1 MKYKTTLLFIK
12 NYATLFIIV
21 LSFFYSKSSAQI
33 GAPTAVAFSQ
43 ICASSSFNSYTV
55 SFTFTPASFTGAN
68 VFTLEMSDA
77 TGLFTTPTPIT
88 ILSSSTA
95 TSPGNF
101 TFSVPTTTGGQ
112 NYRFRVKSSS
122 PATTGPSSSAYA
134 AYYRIFDQAFYINN
148 QLPTAV
154 FCSGGNLV
162 LTVDPSTVPFPSPLP
177 FTTLKYKWFKNNVL
191 ISGQITSS
199 LSVNSAGTYYVAID
213 YGSCSTPSS
222 VTRSQDVVVTQA
234 TSSLSFPVTA
244 SLPNPIC
251 QGTPTVLTTTSGF
264 AYQWF
269 KDGVAI
275 AGANNFQYSTDLS
288 GIYYVNVNAG
298 SCSAQSASYT
308 VIAIDFTATINIPAV
323 SNILPGETKTVEVTT
338 NAISPSYQWYLN
350 GVIIPTETTST
361 YTATTEGDYKV
372 IVTQNGSC
380 IVNKDLL
387 FTLETGTPATKIPSV
402 VSPNADGI
410 NDTWEIP
417 QEYLGS
423 SNTKIQIISAQGE
436 EVFKTSDYQN
446 DWPQTPI
453 DFKSVNPVYYY
464 IISKPGQGE
473 KKGSITVVR

>member
-1 MKYKTTLLFIK
+1 MKYKTTLLFK
-12 NYATLFIIV
+12 KTSLTLFITGLLI
-21 LSFFYSKSSAQI
+21 FCPKSNAQI
-33 GAPTAVAFSQ
+33 GAPTPVAFSQ

-55 SFTFTPASFTGAN
+55 NFTFTPASFTGAN
-68 VFTLEMSDA
+68 IFTLEMSDP

-88 ILSSSTA
+88 ILSSSTVA
-95 TSPGNF
+95 SPGSF
-101 TFSVPTTTGGQ
+101 TFAVPTTTAGQ

-122 PATTGPSSSAYA
+122 PATTGPSSSAFA
-134 AYYRIFDQAFYINN
+134 AYYRVFNEAFYINN

-177 FTTLKYKWFKNNVL
+177 FTTLKYKWFKNDVV
-191 ISGQITSS
+191 IAGQTTSS

-213 YGSCSTPSS
+213 YGSCSTIGS
-222 VTRSQDVVVTQA
+222 VTRSQNVVVTQA
-234 TSSLSFPVTA
+234 TSGLSFPITA

-251 QGTPTVLTTTSGF
+251 QGTPTVMSTTSGF

-269 KDGVAI
+269 KDGIAI
-275 AGANNFQYSTDLS
+275 AGANSFQYSTDLS
-288 GIYYVNVNAG
+288 GVYYVNVNAG

-308 VIAIDFTATINIPAV
+308 VVAIDFTATINVPAV

-338 NAISPSYQWYLN
+338 NATSPTYQWYLN
-350 GVIIPTETTST
+350 GILIPTETTNT
-361 YTATTEGDYKV
+361 YAATTEGDYKV
-372 IVTQNGSC
+372 TVTQNASC
-380 IVNKDLL
+380 VVNKDLL
-387 FTLETGTPATKIPSV
+387 FKLKKGTPATKIPTV
-402 VSPNADGI
+402 ISPNADGI

-423 SNTKIQIISAQGE
+423 SNTKIQIISSQGE
-436 EVFKTSDYQN
+436 MVFTTSDYQN